1 MSRSLFLTLG
11 AAVAAAIGLLALTAP
26 NVLLTQLKFAQSN
39 PAAEVMARTV
49 GVLLLSVALVN
60 FLVRKHP
67 DSPTL
72 KAILIGDLFL
82 QLAILPID
90 PWAFYNGT
98 FNTLASFIP
107 NTIIH
112 ILLAAGFIYYLATM
126 EPETSA
132 AQREY

>member
-1 MSRSLFLTLG
+1 MNRSLFLILG
-11 AAVAAAIGLLALTAP
+11 AAVAAAIGLLALVAP
-26 NVLLTQLKFAQSN
+26 HTLLTELKYAQSN
-39 PAAEVMARTV
+39 PAAEVMARTI

-112 ILLAAGFIYYLATM
+112 ILLASGFIYYLATM
-126 EPETSA
+126 KPETSP
-132 AQREY
+132 AQR